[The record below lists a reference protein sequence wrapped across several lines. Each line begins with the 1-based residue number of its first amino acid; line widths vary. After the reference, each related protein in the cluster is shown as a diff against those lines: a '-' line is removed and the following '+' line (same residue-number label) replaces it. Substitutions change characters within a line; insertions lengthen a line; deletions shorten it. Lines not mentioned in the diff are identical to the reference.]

1 MARAS
6 MRARGYRRNVPLFY
20 LVSFL
25 RDFQIWIPVWVVF
38 LTIDQ
43 GFSLA
48 QVTTADGLFFVGLTV
63 LEIPTGAVA
72 DRWGRSRSVALGALC
87 FALALAFFALTTSFP
102 ILLLSFLTWALAMA
116 LMSGADLA
124 LLYDSL
130 KELGEEAS
138 YERHAGAGGATAW
151 AGAAVATLIGGP
163 LAAFYSI
170 ELTIWLG
177 VGSAALAAV
186 AALAMKEP
194 PRGRSEHAPGLIAL
208 IRRATRLAWGDRVV
222 RWVLLFSGALSAGL
236 GSAHYLVQPY
246 LLANGV
252 AVGGLFSLLQV
263 PQLLGGALGS
273 LVAYRFVRRFGET
286 GVLLGV
292 GAVGVGA
299 YAGVAA
305 ISSLGAFAFIPIVAL
320 LEAAVIPVATGAVNR
335 RVASSERATVLSMQS
350 FTASLVVA
358 PLAPFVGVV
367 ADGGGPRWGFSLLS
381 AVLAAALVAALVA
394 WRVGRSSWPR
404 YRAGPGEEP
413 ARGGAQ

>member
-1 MARAS
+1 MAQTS
-6 MRARGYRRNVPLFY
+6 GPVRGYRRNIPLFY

-25 RDFQIWIPVWVVF
+25 RDFQVWIPVWVVF

-72 DRWGRSRSVALGALC
+72 DRWGRSRSVALGAFC
-87 FALALAFFALTTSFP
+87 FAVALAFFALTTSFS

-130 KELGEEAS
+130 QELGEEAS

-163 LAAFYSI
+163 LAAAYSI
-170 ELTIWLG
+170 ELTIWIG
-177 VGSAALAAV
+177 VGAAALAAL
-186 AALAMKEP
+186 AALAMREP
-194 PRGRSEHAPGLIAL
+194 PRAASDHPPGLIPL
-208 IRRATRLAWGDRVV
+208 MRRAARLAWRDPIV
-222 RWVLLFSGALSAGL
+222 RWLLLFSGALSAGL

-252 AVGGLFSLLQV
+252 EVGGLFSLLQV

-286 GVLLGV
+286 GVLLGM
-292 GAVGVGA
+292 GALGAGA

-305 ISSLGAFAFIPIVAL
+305 ISSIGAFAFIPIVAL

-335 RVASSERATVLSMQS
+335 RVPSAERATVLSMQS

-358 PLAPFVGVV
+358 PLAPFVGLI
-367 ADGGGPRWGFSLLS
+367 ADGGGPRWGFFLLG
-381 AVLAAALVAALVA
+381 AVLAVAVGLALLV
-394 WRVGRSSWPR
+394 WRPR
-404 YRAGPGEEP
+404 RASGPLFGAEAEAP
-413 ARGGAQ
+413 AGAQ

>member
-1 MARAS
+1 MARTSSAL
-6 MRARGYRRNVPLFY
+6 RGYRRNVPLFY

-25 RDFQIWIPVWVVF
+25 RDFQVWIPVWVVF

-72 DRWGRSRSVALGALC
+72 DRCGRSRSVALGALC

-102 ILLLSFLTWALAMA
+102 VLLLSFLTWALAMA

-163 LAAFYSI
+163 LAAAYGI
-170 ELTIWLG
+170 ELTIWIG
-177 VGSAALAAV
+177 VATAGLAALAA
-186 AALAMKEP
+186 LAMREP
-194 PRGRSEHAPGLIAL
+194 PRAVSSHAPGLIPL
-208 IRRATRLAWGDRVV
+208 IRRAIGLAWHDRVV

-252 AVGGLFSLLQV
+252 EVGGLFSLLQA

-286 GVLLGV
+286 AVLLGV
-292 GAVGVGA
+292 GAAGAGA

-305 ISSLGAFAFIPIVAL
+305 ISSLGAFAFIPVVAL

-335 RVASSERATVLSMQS
+335 RVPSSERATVLSMQS

-358 PLAPFVGVV
+358 PLAPFVGVIS
-367 ADGGGPRWGFSLLS
+367 DGGGPRWGFFLLG
-381 AVLAAALVAALVA
+381 AVLAAAAGVAALA
-394 WRVGRSSWPR
+394 WRPGRTSRPLFG
-404 YRAGPGEEP
+404 AEAEAP
-413 ARGGAQ
+413 AASPGAQ